1 MTTEEIILQAAR
13 KVFREKGLEG
23 SRMQEIADEAGINKA
38 LLHYYFRSKDKLF
51 MKIFSEAIH
60 SMLPSV
66 RISLQEVE
74 TLNQFLSF
82 FVHEY
87 LKLLNEL
94 PWLPRFI
101 LQEVNRNPKLI
112 KDIMGNRELPINEID
127 RLIRRDT
134 EKGLIMPISA
144 EHLMVN
150 VISMIIFPF
159 AARPVIQT
167 LIFKDDEHA
176 YKQFLIDRSEQIT
189 QFVLRSIS
197 IQSKP

>member
-1 MTTEEIILQAAR
+1 MSTEEIILQAAR

-38 LLHYYFRSKDKLF
+38 LLHYYFRSKEKLF
-51 MKIFSEAIH
+51 MKIFSEAIQ

-74 TLNQFLSF
+74 TLSQFLGF
-82 FVHEY
+82 FISQY
-87 LKLLNEL
+87 YKLLYEL

-101 LQEVNRNPKLI
+101 LQEVNRNPQLI
-112 KDIMGNRELPINEID
+112 RDILGDRELPIKEIEQ
-127 RLIRRDT
+127 LIKNDV
-134 EKGLIMPISA
+134 EKGLIRPISV

-159 AARPVIQT
+159 AGRPVIQT
-167 LIFKDDEHA
+167 MIFRDDMVS
-176 YKQFLIDRSEQIT
+176 YQKFLEERSTEVSH
-189 QFVLRSIS
+189 FVINAIS
-197 IQSKP
+197 IPK